1 MLETWRRNENTQ
13 STRALCLSLC
23 VFVCMCYWAK
33 YIMTAAKTSCRST
46 SPHLRLSPFIKCRIL
61 ASWPGQKLSSFALK
75 WSSTAK
81 HSQANA
87 QRGETQRERSRASP
101 HTAVRPYITKA
112 MCVAAVAC
120 LPARLPCSAPTH
132 LALILLGFFI
142 FVVCW
147 FRGTKVKFI

>member
-1 MLETWRRNENTQ
+1 MCV
-13 STRALCLSLC
+13 SALC

-46 SPHLRLSPFIKCRIL
+46 SPSPSLSLSPLIECRIL

-142 FVVCW
+142 LVLLSADFVE
-147 FRGTKVKFI
+147 RK

>member
-1 MLETWRRNENTQ
+1 MRTHTQ
-13 STRALCLSLC
+13 RELYVCVSLYVC
-23 VFVCMCYWAK
+23 VFVYVLLGK
-33 YIMTAAKTSCRST
+33 IHNDSRKNELQIYVYISLS
-46 SPHLRLSPFIKCRIL
+46 LSPLIECRIL

-87 QRGETQRERSRASP
+87 QRGETQREQSRASP

-120 LPARLPCSAPTH
+120 Q
-132 LALILLGFFI
+132 LGCLT
-142 FVVCW
+142 VLEL
-147 FRGTKVKFI
+147 T